1 VEGTLSIVVVC
12 GAYRTGKS
20 YLINRVLL
28 GRSDGFGVGS
38 TIDACTKGLWMW
50 SKVLKCQDYLG
61 VPTNLLIID
70 SEGLSS
76 CDQDGTA
83 DSNLFALSVLLS
95 SLLIYNSMGAIDE
108 GSIDCLAVVSHIS
121 KLLQGK
127 VQGEAVPAEGSSP
140 DFYWVLRDFSLQLL
154 LKYICMACSNGTPI
168 TEDEYLE
175 NSLKS
180 NKSSS
185 DEHNKIRKALM
196 NFFPNRHCCSLIR
209 PTTS

>member
-1 VEGTLSIVVVC
+1 MVVC

-50 SKVLKCQDYLG
+50 NRLIKCQDHLG
-61 VPTNLLIID
+61 NPTNLLIID

-76 CDQDGTA
+76 CEQDNTA
-83 DSNLFALSVLLS
+83 DSTLFALSMLLS
-95 SLLIYNSMGAIDE
+95 SLLIYNSMGSIDE
-108 GSIDCLAVVSHIS
+108 DSIGCLAVVSHLT
-121 KLLQGK
+121 KLLQSEISGNNPDK
-127 VQGEAVPAEGSSP
+127 GCFP

-154 LKYICMACSNGTPI
+154 TKYPKDRYSSGVPI
-168 TEDEYLE
+168 TQDEYLE
-175 NSLKS
+175 NCLKS
-180 NKSSS
+180 NKAST
-185 DEHNKIRKALM
+185 DEHNKIRKALTS
-196 NFFPNRHCCSLIR
+196 FFPVRHCYSLVR